1 MSLIVDKLHC
11 CRLRGYL
18 ADMDMLAMLVGKF
31 KELKA
36 SQEFDKE
43 ALLEAHENS
52 FKEMRQMES
61 MP

>member
-1 MSLIVDKLHC
+1 
-11 CRLRGYL
+11 
-18 ADMDMLAMLVGKF
+18 MDMLAMLVGKF